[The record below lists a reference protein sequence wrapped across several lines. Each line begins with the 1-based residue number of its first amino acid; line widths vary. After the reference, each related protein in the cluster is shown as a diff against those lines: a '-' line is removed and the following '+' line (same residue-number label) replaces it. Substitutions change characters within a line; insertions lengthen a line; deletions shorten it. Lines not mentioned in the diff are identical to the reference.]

1 MLAALSRTPSIAIE
15 AVELAS
21 TLDAST
27 DEIQSAVNRVNG
39 FAEAF
44 GFVPLISAHESG
56 RFFIDPPAARVVNAA
71 LEATERR

>member
-1 MLAALSRTPSIAIE
+1 MAIE

-21 TLDAST
+21 TLDAPT
-27 DEIQSAVNRVNG
+27 DEVQSAVNRINS

-71 LEATERR
+71 LEKTERR